1 MQSLSNIFQRIIV
14 APPMFP
20 KVSMKQIE
28 LPHIKYQQ
36 YRNTFL
42 KSVFIQIEFPVTVK
56 SDEELDKSFDDYTQ
70 SFFGIISEDKIS
82 HGLCTISKKDM
93 SHSYQFSKNAV
104 IIQIS
109 GNNYDSFSDTAI
121 PFIFKLRHF
130 FSKVVEVE
138 NVSKVVIRKVN
149 VWDFKRND
157 NLSPTV
163 TDVQNLLFNGNMV
176 DELNTDHLTEE
187 EANIPGFNKC
197 VFTNGENT
205 ITVRTALIPPVKPDE
220 FFHQILDTEIVRSD
234 NLISIGLA
242 DLLMD
247 MNSVLYYCYHWCVN
261 QYVINLMNQD
271 N

>member
-1 MQSLSNIFQRIIV
+1 
-14 APPMFP
+14 
-20 KVSMKQIE
+20 MKQIE
-28 LPHIKYQQ
+28 FPQIKYQQ

-42 KSVFIQIEFPVTVK
+42 KSVFIQVVFPVTEK
-56 SDEELDKSFDDYTQ
+56 NDEDLDKSFDDYTQ
-70 SFFGIISEDKIS
+70 SFFGIISEGKIS
-82 HGLCTISKKDM
+82 QGICTISKKDM

-104 IIQIS
+104 IIQIN

-121 PFIFKLRHF
+121 PFVFKLRHF

-138 NVSKVVIRKVN
+138 TVSKVAIRKVN

-157 NLSPTV
+157 SLPPKVS
-163 TDVQNLLFNGNMV
+163 DVQHLLFNENMV
-176 DELNTDHLTEE
+176 EELNTDYLTEE

-197 VFTNGENT
+197 VFNNGENN
-205 ITVRTALIPPVKPDE
+205 ITVRTALIPPVKSDE
-220 FFHQILDTEIVRSD
+220 FFHQILDTEIVRSS
-234 NLISIGLA
+234 NQNTTGLA